1 VISAAIVG
9 LGWWGK
15 TLVESVQGQ
24 SDGIRFVA
32 GATRTGSPEA
42 RAFAQEHGLRLA
54 DLDSLLAAD
63 DVEAVVIATPH
74 SQHAGQTIAAA
85 QAGKHVFCEK
95 PFALTRDDAEAAVQ
109 ATQDAGVVLGVG
121 YNRRFHP
128 EMTRLRERI
137 RSGELGTILH
147 VEATMTFANA
157 LALTPAQWRASRDE
171 TPAGGLTPMGV
182 HAVDGMIDLCGEI
195 DTVFC
200 QSFRR
205 VVSIDAD
212 DTTSVLFRMR
222 DGMSGYLGT
231 MTATG
236 PGFSFQVF
244 GSNGSVR
251 LEGMTHRAGASSE
264 ERRTRLFGTC
274 KFQPARG
281 EAEVWEAERFDVTR
295 AALEAFAAAAT
306 GGPEFPITP
315 WEVVHGAAVTE
326 AIVRSAAS
334 GQVEWISETTSVS

>member
-1 VISAAIVG
+1 MIRAAIAG

-15 TLVESVQGQ
+15 TLVESVQEEE
-24 SDGIRFVA
+24 SDSIRFVA
-32 GATRTGSPEA
+32 GATRTESPEA
-42 RAFAQEHGLRLA
+42 RAFADAHRLRLEA
-54 DLDSLLAAD
+54 NLETLLAAD
-63 DVEAVVIATPH
+63 DVDAVVLATPH
-74 SQHAGQTIAAA
+74 SLHSRQTIAAA

-95 PFALTRDDAEAAVQ
+95 PFALARADAEAAVD
-109 ATQDAGVVLGVG
+109 AAAKAGVVVGVG

-137 RSGELGTILH
+137 RTGDLGTILH

-157 LALTPAQWRASRDE
+157 LALKPEQWRAKRGE

-182 HAVDGMIDLCGEI
+182 HAIDGMIDLCGDI
-195 DTVFC
+195 DHVFC

-205 VVSIDAD
+205 VVAIDAD
-212 DTTSVLFRMR
+212 DTTSILVRMR

-244 GSNGSVR
+244 GSTGSVR
-251 LEGMTHRAGASSE
+251 LEGMTHRAGAPSE

-274 KFQPARG
+274 KFQPAQG

-295 AALEAFAAAAT
+295 AALEAFAAAAS
-306 GGPEFPITP
+306 GGPAFPIP
-315 WEVVHGAAVTE
+315 PPEIVHGAAVTE

-334 GQVEWISETTSVS
+334 GQVEWIS